1 MTTATSL
8 NELQQQ
14 IRDRYDSLS
23 KRLQQVSRYVLDN
36 TNSVAFDTV
45 AVIAERADVPPSTLI
60 RFANAFDFTGFN
72 EMKQLFRMNLVEET
86 ASYSDRARLFR
97 EMESEAV
104 PETPLDILQ
113 EFARSN
119 AQALQQLAARAEPE
133 MLERAV
139 QLLADADTIYIAG
152 LRRSFSVAAYLT
164 YALSHLECRPILLDG
179 IAPGMELYTEESFG
193 PVCTLERVKDDEEA
207 VTKANDSVFGLSAA
221 VFSRDIG
228 RAMAL
233 AQRIESG
240 ICHINS
246 ATVDDE
252 APMPFG
258 GVKDSGYGRFG
269 SQASINEFTE
279 LRWITMRSTPKH
291 YPI

>member
-8 NELQQQ
+8 NELQKQ

-72 EMKQLFRMNLVEET
+72 EMKQLFRMHLVEET

-113 EFARSN
+113 EFASSN
-119 AQALQQLAARAEPE
+119 SQALQQLAARAEPE
-133 MLERAV
+133 MLEHAV
-139 QLLADADTIYIAG
+139 QLLAYADTIYIAG
-152 LRRSFSVAAYLT
+152 LRRS
-164 YALSHLECRPILLDG
+164 
-179 IAPGMELYTEESFG
+179 
-193 PVCTLERVKDDEEA
+193 
-207 VTKANDSVFGLSAA
+207 
-221 VFSRDIG
+221 
-228 RAMAL
+228 
-233 AQRIESG
+233 
-240 ICHINS
+240 
-246 ATVDDE
+246 
-252 APMPFG
+252 
-258 GVKDSGYGRFG
+258 
-269 SQASINEFTE
+269 
-279 LRWITMRSTPKH
+279 
-291 YPI
+291 

>member
-97 EMESEAV
+97 EMENETV

-119 AQALQQLAARAEPE
+119 AQAYSSWPPAPS
-133 MLERAV
+133 
-139 QLLADADTIYIAG
+139 
-152 LRRSFSVAAYLT
+152 RRCWS
-164 YALSHLECRPILLDG
+164 
-179 IAPGMELYTEESFG
+179 APYS
-193 PVCTLERVKDDEEA
+193 CW
-207 VTKANDSVFGLSAA
+207 
-221 VFSRDIG
+221 
-228 RAMAL
+228 
-233 AQRIESG
+233 
-240 ICHINS
+240 
-246 ATVDDE
+246 
-252 APMPFG
+252 PMPTPSTSP
-258 GVKDSGYGRFG
+258 VYAAPL
-269 SQASINEFTE
+269 AS
-279 LRWITMRSTPKH
+279 P
-291 YPI
+291 PI